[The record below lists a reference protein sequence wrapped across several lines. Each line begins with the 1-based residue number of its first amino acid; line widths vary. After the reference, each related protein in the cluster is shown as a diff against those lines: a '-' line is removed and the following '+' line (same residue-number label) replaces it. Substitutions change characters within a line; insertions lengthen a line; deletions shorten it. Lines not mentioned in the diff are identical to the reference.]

1 MLSKYTFRAD
11 FLINNFYSSPLD
23 TGSIDDNF
31 VLENR
36 LLSRKK
42 TFIRGIKLTSD
53 SFCIKELSKIQ
64 NYSSIGKSALIV
76 L

>member
-1 MLSKYTFRAD
+1 MCLVNIHLGPIFY
-11 FLINNFYSSPLD
+11 NFYSLLD

-64 NYSSIGKSALIV
+64 NYSSNKAIRL
-76 L
+76 